1 METKMGPKG
10 TPASRIRA
18 GTGEVDSHSWRWKVL
33 FVCFVYFAVAPFP
46 GLAAETKTVVFLGDS
61 LTAGYGLA
69 NPAAEAYPALIRQKI
84 DDAGLPWRVVNAGL
98 SGDTTAGGLR
108 RINWLLRQPI
118 DILVLALG
126 GNDGLRGIDPA
137 VTRQNLEGIID
148 RTRARYPAVR
158 IVLAGMQM
166 PANMGEG
173 YTGEFRGVFPAVAR
187 VKHCT
192 LIPFLLEGVG
202 GVPSLNQA
210 DMIHPTAAGQ
220 RRVADNVWSTLRPL
234 LTAP

>member
-1 METKMGPKG
+1 M
-10 TPASRIRA
+10 SVRF
-18 GTGEVDSHSWRWKVL
+18 L
-33 FVCFVYFAVAPFP
+33 LLL
-46 GLAAETKTVVFLGDS
+46 GLALGGSLRAAETRTIVFLGDS

-69 NPAAEAYPALIRQKI
+69 NPAAEAYPALIQQKI

-137 VTRQNLEGIID
+137 VTRRNLEGIID
-148 RTRARYPAVR
+148 RTRAKYPAVR
-158 IVLAGMQM
+158 VVLAGMQM

-173 YTGEFRGVFPAVAR
+173 YTEEFRDVFPAVAR

-192 LIPFLLEGVG
+192 LIPFLLESVG
-202 GVPSLNQA
+202 GVPELNQP
-210 DMIHPTAAGQ
+210 DMIHPTPAGQ
-220 RRVADNVWSTLRPL
+220 RLIAATVWSTLRPL
-234 LTAP
+234 LSTP